1 MTNKWFRVIKIASA
15 ILSISS
21 TALSMYVDSERI
33 PREVS
38 KEVLKAVAKM
48 KQRES

>member
-1 MTNKWFRVIKIASA
+1 MTNKIFKVLKIAS
-15 ILSISS
+15 IVLSISS
-21 TALSMYVDSERI
+21 TALSAYVESKEL

-38 KEVLKAVAKM
+38 KEVFKAVAKM